1 MHEEWTDK
9 LSDYLDDE
17 LPEVERDRVK
27 RHVATCAE
35 CARILDE
42 LSQVVATASALPIH
56 GPADDLWNGIA
67 AQIAARTP
75 AAAADGRRRVFTW
88 AQLAAASVLLA
99 LFSGWFAMRLIQPEP
114 QSGIPRSAE
123 SRDGAAAGGQAG
135 PEVMAA
141 AGFDDAQYVAAVNDL
156 REALQQGRGRL
167 DAQTIATVEEDV
179 RIIDE
184 ALDESR
190 RALAQDPADGYL
202 SGHLVKTAQRKLD
215 VLRQAAALSADEQW

>member
-27 RHVATCAE
+27 RHVTTCTE

-42 LSQVVATASALPIH
+42 LSQVVATASALRIH

-67 AQIAARTP
+67 AQIAGRTP
-75 AAAADGRRRVFTW
+75 AAAADDRRRVSMWT
-88 AQLAAASVLLA
+88 QLAAASVVLA
-99 LFSGWFAMRLIQPEP
+99 LLSGWFAMRLIRPEP
-114 QSGIPRSAE
+114 QPGIPRSAE

-135 PEVMAA
+135 PEVMLA
-141 AGFDDAQYVAAVNDL
+141 AGFDDAQYDAAVNDL
-156 REALQQGRGRL
+156 REALQRGPGRL
-167 DAQTIATVEEDV
+167 DAATIATVEEDV
-179 RIIDE
+179 RIIDQ

-190 RALAQDPADGYL
+190 RALAEDPADGYL
-202 SGHLVKTAQRKLD
+202 NGHVVKTAQRKLD
-215 VLRQAAALSADEQW
+215 LLRQAAALSADEQW